1 MTTFFETKYALNNKI
16 DTGIKINSFNID
28 DQINNEIFSFNEEGE
43 EYDKESSSFK
53 THSRGSMG

>member
-16 DTGIKINSFNID
+16 DTGIKINSFNVD

-43 EYDKESSSFK
+43 EYIFQ
-53 THSRGSMG
+53 GFYQLIWLII